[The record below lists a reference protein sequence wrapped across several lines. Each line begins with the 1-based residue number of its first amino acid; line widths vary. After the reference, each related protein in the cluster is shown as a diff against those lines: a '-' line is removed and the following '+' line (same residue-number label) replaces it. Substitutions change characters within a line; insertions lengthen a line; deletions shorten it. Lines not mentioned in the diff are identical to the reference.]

1 MTTDQACRLGQRA
14 RRASDQGDEDAARV
28 LVRDVVRA
36 ATDLQRRG
44 KRQEAT
50 ALTAAFERGC
60 HGETAYE
67 ALQRSQAAAAV
78 WAADDYRLE
87 G

>member
-1 MTTDQACRLGQRA
+1 MTTDQAYKAGQRA
-14 RRASDQGDEDAARV
+14 RRASDRGDETASRV

-44 KRQEAT
+44 QRDRGQ
-50 ALTAAFERGC
+50 ALAAAFERGYG
-60 HGETAYE
+60 HE
-67 ALQRSQAAAAV
+67 
-78 WAADDYRLE
+78 E

>member
-1 MTTDQACRLGQRA
+1 MRTGP
-14 RRASDQGDEDAARV
+14 RV

-44 KRQEAT
+44 QRDRGKALAT
-50 ALTAAFERGC
+50 AFERGYG
-60 HGETAYE
+60 HE
-67 ALQRSQAAAAV
+67 
-78 WAADDYRLE
+78 E

>member
-1 MTTDQACRLGQRA
+1 MTTDQAHKAGQRA
-14 RRASDQGDEDAARV
+14 RRAEARGDEDGARV

-44 KRQEAT
+44 QRDRGQ
-50 ALTAAFERGC
+50 ALCAAFERGYG
-60 HGETAYE
+60 HGE
-67 ALQRSQAAAAV
+67 
-78 WAADDYRLE
+78 

>member
-1 MTTDQACRLGQRA
+1 MTTDQAHKMGQRA
-14 RRASDQGDEDAARV
+14 GRAEARGDEDGARA
-28 LVRDVVRA
+28 LFRDVVRA

-50 ALTAAFERGC
+50 ALAEAFEHG
-60 HGETAYE
+60 HGE
-67 ALQRSQAAAAV
+67 
-78 WAADDYRLE
+78 

>member
-1 MTTDQACRLGQRA
+1 MTTDYAHTLGQRA
-14 RRASDQGDEDAARV
+14 RRASDHGDEDGARA

-44 KRQEAT
+44 QRDRGQ
-50 ALTAAFERGC
+50 ALAAAFERGYDG
-60 HGETAYE
+60 GE
-67 ALQRSQAAAAV
+67 
-78 WAADDYRLE
+78 

>member
-1 MTTDQACRLGQRA
+1 MTTDQAYTLGQRA
-14 RRASDQGDEDAARV
+14 ARADTRGDEDGAKV

-44 KRQEAT
+44 QRDRGKALAT
-50 ALTAAFERGC
+50 AFERGYG
-60 HGETAYE
+60 HE
-67 ALQRSQAAAAV
+67 
-78 WAADDYRLE
+78 E